1 MSASDG
7 GMGKGRFEAINSSFA
22 FTKPLGRSSSRNL
35 ACRAPEILDRPQ
47 DCLRIS
53 PIDREAWRI
62 RSIAAEALCPPRSP
76 RTSQLTSLETCMMA
90 EETPFIILTTSVVT
104 SERSMASRMGGGFP
118 RPCHRG
124 VIMTITYADR
134 GHLGHQ
140 LIISV
145 TFPSRVNRLS
155 SSESAGLGAKRLKS

>member
-90 EETPFIILTTSVVT
+90 EETPFIILTTSVGTWDIV
-104 SERSMASRMGGGFP
+104 SRVLP
-118 RPCHRG
+118 P
-124 VIMTITYADR
+124 IIN
-134 GHLGHQ
+134 
-140 LIISV
+140 ISV